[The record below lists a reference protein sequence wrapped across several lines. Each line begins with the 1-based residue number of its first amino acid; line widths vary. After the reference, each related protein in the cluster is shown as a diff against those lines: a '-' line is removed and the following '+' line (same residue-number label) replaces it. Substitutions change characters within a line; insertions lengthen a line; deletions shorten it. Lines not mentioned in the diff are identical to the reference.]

1 MSSQT
6 QINGV
11 ELYRELTGESGQ
23 PLVMVHGSW
32 VDHHDWDAVV
42 PLLSRSYR
50 VLTYDRRGH
59 SRSERPTGGDSIH
72 DDVADLAALID
83 ELDLAPAHIVGNS
96 LGGSIA
102 LQLAM
107 ERPEMVRSLNLHEPP
122 LLGLLAGDPQG
133 QAMLQTVNQRFAEIA
148 KLLEAGDMAGG
159 ARRFA
164 EGIVFGEGAWEHL
177 PPPLRETITFNA
189 PTFLDEL
196 HDPDAF
202 SIDLDRL
209 CGLSRPVLLTY
220 GEQSPPFLPLIIA
233 KLAGALPQ
241 AEQKT
246 FSEASHIPQLNYPE
260 QFAATVTAFITR
272 VASGQPAS

>member
-1 MSSQT
+1 MSPQT
-6 QINGV
+6 QINGIR
-11 ELYRELTGESGQ
+11 LYRELTGESGE

-32 VDHHDWDAVV
+32 VDHHDWDEVV

-59 SRSERPTGGDSIH
+59 SQSERPASPDSVH

-83 ELDLAPAHIVGNS
+83 ALDLVPAHLVGNS
-96 LGGSIA
+96 FGGVIA
-102 LQLAM
+102 LRLAM
-107 ERPEMVRSLNLHEPP
+107 ERPDLVRSLNLHEPP
-122 LLGLLAGDPQG
+122 LLSLLADDPQG
-133 QAMLQTVNQRFAEIA
+133 QAMLQAIGQRFAEIE

-164 EGIVFGEGAWEHL
+164 EGVVFGEGAWQRL

-189 PTFLDEL
+189 PTFLDEQR
-196 HDPDAF
+196 DPDAF
-202 SIDLDRL
+202 AIDPERL
-209 CGLSRPVLLTY
+209 RGVSRPVLLTF
-220 GEQSPPFLPLIIA
+220 GGQSPPFLPLIVA
-233 KLAGALPQ
+233 KLADALPQ

-246 FSEASHIPQLNYPE
+246 FPEASHIPHITAPE
-260 QFAATVTAFITR
+260 QFASTVTAFITR